1 MSGRSCLYSPR
12 KAVAVAQSTLSF
24 SRMPKRSE
32 KQESVPAH
40 QHVPKG
46 QMGILIRVRQL
57 LARAHMGHPPM
68 LALPPCALLNIPTKQ
83 LINLVCK

>member
-1 MSGRSCLYSPR
+1 
-12 KAVAVAQSTLSF
+12 
-24 SRMPKRSE
+24 MPKRSE

-57 LARAHMGHPPM
+57 LARAHMGHPSM
-68 LALPPCALLNIPTKQ
+68 LTLPLCALLDVPTKQ
-83 LINLVCK
+83 LVDLIGLNVIVNILSIGA